1 MSMRIDLNIIKLCM
15 IFSLSG
21 VYAEAVWLDLCQAA
35 GCQGCSN
42 IKSDIE
48 NAADK
53 IDKQYYKELENNV
66 SKAYQK
72 KILDANLAVIDKIQ
86 EGITKNV
93 AHIRAME
100 HQANIDT
107 KELNFLLQKSKELY
121 TLPMGSK

>member
-1 MSMRIDLNIIKLCM
+1 MRIDLNIIKIL
-15 IFSLSG
+15 IVSVGFATF
-21 VYAEAVWLDLCQAA
+21 VEAWTTDICQVMSEHCT
-35 GCQGCSN
+35 GCKK
-42 IKSDIE
+42 IKKTIE
-48 NAADK
+48 GAADR